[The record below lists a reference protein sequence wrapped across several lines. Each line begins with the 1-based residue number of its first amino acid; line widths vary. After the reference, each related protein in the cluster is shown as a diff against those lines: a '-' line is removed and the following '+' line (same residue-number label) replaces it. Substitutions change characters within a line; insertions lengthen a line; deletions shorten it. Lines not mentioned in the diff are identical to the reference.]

1 MIAALSRQRSAFG
14 AHVPQKRSG
23 TLRCRTESASEG
35 PVRRAEATTMNMRMV
50 VFRAGVRA
58 DEPGSGR
65 VSGEHTLEEQ
75 ARTSDSNLT
84 ARRLPAVSGHP
95 HGRVRIS
102 LGHD

>member
-1 MIAALSRQRSAFG
+1 MIDFLSRQSSAFG

-35 PVRRAEATTMNMRMV
+35 PVRRAEATTMSMRMV

-65 VSGEHTLEEQ
+65 VSGARTIELPRWPLASLASAVRADEPGSGRVSGEHTLE
-75 ARTSDSNLT
+75 
-84 ARRLPAVSGHP
+84 
-95 HGRVRIS
+95 
-102 LGHD
+102 